1 MPRVGLDGF
10 PQLRVARV
18 SGRDERVAAQVA
30 RILAREVQ
38 ALVALAQLLVAGLE
52 PLDERHVRLGV
63 GGRSRVLAA
72 LLDPAVPRA
81 DVLADVAAV
90 HLGSELAAVLLGN
103 RARRLRPVREA
114 ARRVERARLVERSRG
129 AGLDAERAR
138 AAVELERRGALELRV
153 RDERPEH
160 DPGSVTPRDQ
170 HRVLAVEADARA
182 DGAFAVDVV
191 VLVDEHAV
199 LAAEPAAE
207 RVELLAELR
216 VRVEPRVARQPALAP
231 APGRAP
237 ARSSRARRRP
247 LCRAFGSSVS
257 GWQETSGR
265 AIVNLISA
273 KSPRSLRSA
282 MWRSVAS

>member
-1 MPRVGLDGF
+1 M
-10 PQLRVARV
+10 
-18 SGRDERVAAQVA
+18 
-30 RILAREVQ
+30 
-38 ALVALAQLLVAGLE
+38 
-52 PLDERHVRLGV
+52 RLGA
-63 GGRSRVLAA
+63 GGRNRVLAA

-138 AAVELERRGALELRV
+138 AAVELERRGALDLRV

-160 DPGSVTPRDQ
+160 DPGPVTPRDQ

-216 VRVEPRVARQPALAP
+216 VRVEPRVAGQPALARLQVGLRRVVAERGGDHCARVREQCLRVAGDLGAGHREPHVGEEP
-231 APGRAP
+231 ALLALRDVALSRLVGLGRGRADDVD
-237 ARSSRARRRP
+237 AELGRDP
-247 LCRAFGSSVS
+247 L
-257 GWQETSGR
+257 Q
-265 AIVNLISA
+265 L
-273 KSPRSLRSA
+273 PRCHE
-282 MWRSVAS
+282 